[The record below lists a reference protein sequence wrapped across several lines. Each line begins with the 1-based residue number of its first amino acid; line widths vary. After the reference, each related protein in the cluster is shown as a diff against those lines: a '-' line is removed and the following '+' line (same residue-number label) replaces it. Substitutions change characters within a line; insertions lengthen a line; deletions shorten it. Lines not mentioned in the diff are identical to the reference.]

1 MIFLSE
7 TAPFTCGVPQGS
19 VLGPILFSLYML
31 PLASIFERHEV
42 SFHCYADDIHIYM
55 PLNVKNLQPLFDCM
69 KDIKTWMN
77 LNFLNLNG
85 EKTELIVFGNPK
97 PLDLNYLGPLA
108 SNSRSTVRSLG
119 VVLDSAFKLDKQIS
133 ATVRSCFFQLRTI
146 AKVKAYLHPKDLER
160 VINAL
165 ITSRL
170 DYCNSLYVGLDK
182 SSLQHLQ
189 LVQNAA
195 ARLLTGKRKW
205 DHITPV
211 LRHLH
216 WLPVHYRIDF
226 KILLLTFKC
235 LNGLAPLYLTEL
247 LHAHIPA
254 RVLRSA
260 NLLLLDVP
268 RSRLKTRGDRAFS
281 VAAPNLWNNLP
292 VHIRTCQTLEC
303 FKSLLKTH
311 YFSLA
316 FPSS

>member
-1 MIFLSE
+1 
-7 TAPFTCGVPQGS
+7 
-19 VLGPILFSLYML
+19 
-31 PLASIFERHEV
+31 
-42 SFHCYADDIHIYM
+42 
-55 PLNVKNLQPLFDCM
+55 
-69 KDIKTWMN
+69 MN

-85 EKTELIVFGNPK
+85 DKTEIIVFGHPEL
-97 PLDLNYLGPLA
+97 LDVDYLGPLT

-119 VVLDSAFKLDKQIS
+119 VVLDGAFKLDKQIS

-146 AKVKAYLHPKDLER
+146 AKVKAYLPPKDLER

-182 SSLQHLQ
+182 SLIQRLQ

-195 ARLLTGKRKW
+195 ARLLTGKRKR

-211 LRHLH
+211 LRYLH

-254 RVLRSA
+254 RALRSA
-260 NLLLLDVP
+260 NILLLDVP

-292 VHIRTCQTLEC
+292 VHIRTCPTLEC

-311 YFSLA
+311 LFSLA

>member
-1 MIFLSE
+1 MTQESAVLVLLDLSAAFDTVDHSILLSRLENWVGIKGTALRWFQSYLTDRSFSVHLGDYSSE

-31 PLASIFERHEV
+31 PLASIFERYDV
-42 SFHCYADDIHIYM
+42 SFHCFADDIQIYL
-55 PLNVKNLQPLFDCM
+55 PLNVKKKGPLQPRFDCM

-85 EKTELIVFGNPK
+85 DKTEIIVFGHPEL
-97 PLDLNYLGPLA
+97 LDVDYLGPLT

-119 VVLDSAFKLDKQIS
+119 VVLDGAFKLDKQIS

-146 AKVKAYLHPKDLER
+146 AKVKAYLPPKDLER

-182 SSLQHLQ
+182 SLIQRLQ

-195 ARLLTGKRKW
+195 ARLLTGKRKR

-211 LRHLH
+211 LRYLHL
-216 WLPVHYRIDF
+216 LPVHYRIDF
-226 KILLLTFKC
+226 KI
-235 LNGLAPLYLTEL
+235 
-247 LHAHIPA
+247 
-254 RVLRSA
+254 
-260 NLLLLDVP
+260 
-268 RSRLKTRGDRAFS
+268 
-281 VAAPNLWNNLP
+281 
-292 VHIRTCQTLEC
+292 
-303 FKSLLKTH
+303 
-311 YFSLA
+311 
-316 FPSS
+316 